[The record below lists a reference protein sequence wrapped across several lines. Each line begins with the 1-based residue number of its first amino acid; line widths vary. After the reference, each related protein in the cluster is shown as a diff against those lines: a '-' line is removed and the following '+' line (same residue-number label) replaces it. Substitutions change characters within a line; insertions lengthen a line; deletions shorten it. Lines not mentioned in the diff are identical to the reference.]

1 MPDTAVIENE
11 DALAADFDE
20 AGEEEERPQT
30 FAELGVP
37 GPLVRVLAADG
48 KKTAFPIQADT
59 LPDSLAGRDIL
70 GRGRTGSGKTLA
82 FSIPLVARLGE
93 VDADEY
99 ENMSQFRH
107 EVEQVRKGH
116 AEERRADDFLPHP
129 RGLVLAPTRELANQ
143 INDVLMPLAQM
154 YGMTTTTVYGGVRYA
169 RQIRDLRVGA
179 DIVVACPGRLEDLLE
194 QHALTLEKVEV
205 AVIDEADEMA
215 DMGFLPPVKRLL
227 GQVSFD
233 AQIMLFSATLD
244 HGVDEV
250 VNTFLT
256 DPKIHSVDSATA
268 AVDEMT
274 HHVFETTQ
282 GDRHELVRTLASG
295 KGRRILFTRTK
306 FQTQKLAKDL
316 TKNGIPAAELHGNLS
331 QNQRDR
337 NLAAFESGDV
347 NVMVA
352 TDVAARGIDVSGV
365 ELVVQVEP
373 PEDPKSFLHRSG
385 RTARAGHSGDVV
397 TIVLPN
403 QRRRTRRMLH
413 EAGLKVKP
421 IEVTHDSP
429 EVLELV
435 GEPAEPRF
443 GWTLEQSQPAGN
455 PRRRKHGK
463 GGDGSAENGGR
474 SGRNRSGGRNKDR
487 GKDKGGKP
495 FKSERKDRANRK
507 GREERAEVAEREQ
520 RFEPKQNR
528 AERRAAKFEGR
539 DNREYEARE
548 HRWEHPEIQEEKREK
563 HEEKRNN
570 KRREKYARLHE
581 QQRAEAGE
589 QRGTDNRKRR
599 SVERSDQ
606 RGQSDRK
613 PGKKQYAKKQGAP
626 TKKQRK
632 AEARAERRYE
642 DDRQYRRNRDERDD
656 RRQGGKRIHRKEIRV
671 IHDERGE
678 DAKRYDRRM
687 EAKYGDSGRRGGH
700 GERHDKHAG
709 ERQGKPYRKHAK
721 IRKAPF
727 RSR

>member
-1 MPDTAVIENE
+1 M
-11 DALAADFDE
+11 
-20 AGEEEERPQT
+20 
-30 FAELGVP
+30 
-37 GPLVRVLAADG
+37 LAADG

-169 RQIRDLRVGA
+169 RQIRDLRAGA

-435 GEPAEPRF
+435 GESAEPRF

-455 PRRRKHGK
+455 PRRRHGK
-463 GGDGSAENGGR
+463 GGDGFAETVDAPDATVPADVTRTGARTRAASRSSPNARTARIARDVKSAPKSPNA
-474 SGRNRSGGRNKDR
+474 SSVSNRNRIAPNVAPPSSKAATT
-487 GKDKGGKP
+487 
-495 FKSERKDRANRK
+495 ANT
-507 GREERAEVAEREQ
+507 
-520 RFEPKQNR
+520 
-528 AERRAAKFEGR
+528 RRASIVGNILKS
-539 DNREYEARE
+539 
-548 HRWEHPEIQEEKREK
+548 
-563 HEEKRNN
+563 
-570 KRREKYARLHE
+570 
-581 QQRAEAGE
+581 
-589 QRGTDNRKRR
+589 KRR
-599 SVERSDQ
+599 SARSTRRSATTSVAKSTRGCMSSSVPKPANSVEPTIAS
-606 RGQSDRK
+606 GAPSSV
-613 PGKKQYAKKQGAP
+613 PISVANPIGSPAKAVCEKQGAP

>member
-1 MPDTAVIENE
+1 
-11 DALAADFDE
+11 
-20 AGEEEERPQT
+20 
-30 FAELGVP
+30 
-37 GPLVRVLAADG
+37 
-48 KKTAFPIQADT
+48 
-59 LPDSLAGRDIL
+59 
-70 GRGRTGSGKTLA
+70 
-82 FSIPLVARLGE
+82 
-93 VDADEY
+93 
-99 ENMSQFRH
+99 
-107 EVEQVRKGH
+107 
-116 AEERRADDFLPHP
+116 
-129 RGLVLAPTRELANQ
+129 
-143 INDVLMPLAQM
+143 
-154 YGMTTTTVYGGVRYA
+154 
-169 RQIRDLRVGA
+169 
-179 DIVVACPGRLEDLLE
+179 
-194 QHALTLEKVEV
+194 
-205 AVIDEADEMA
+205 MA

-435 GEPAEPRF
+435 GESAEPRF

-455 PRRRKHGK
+455 PRRRHGK
-463 GGDGSAENGGR
+463 GGDGFAENGGR

-570 KRREKYARLHE
+570 KRREKYARCMSSSVPKP
-581 QQRAEAGE
+581 A
-589 QRGTDNRKRR
+589 N
-599 SVERSDQ
+599 SVEPTIAS
-606 RGQSDRK
+606 GAPSSVPISVANPIGSPAKSSMRK
-613 PGKKQYAKKQGAP
+613 AGAP

-656 RRQGGKRIHRKEIRV
+656 RRQGRQTHPIARKS
-671 IHDERGE
+671 
-678 DAKRYDRRM
+678 A
-687 EAKYGDSGRRGGH
+687 
-700 GERHDKHAG
+700 
-709 ERQGKPYRKHAK
+709 
-721 IRKAPF
+721 
-727 RSR
+727 

>member
-169 RQIRDLRVGA
+169 RQIRDLRAGA

-435 GEPAEPRF
+435 GDRAERVD
-443 GWTLEQSQPAGN
+443 GWSLDKSQPVGN
-455 PRRRKHGK
+455 PRKGKNRAGSMARSATVPRKTAGAPDATVPADATRTGARTRAASRSSPNARTARIARDVK
-463 GGDGSAENGGR
+463 SAPKSPNA
-474 SGRNRSGGRNKDR
+474 SSVSNRNRIAPNVAPPSSKAATT
-487 GKDKGGKP
+487 
-495 FKSERKDRANRK
+495 ANT
-507 GREERAEVAEREQ
+507 
-520 RFEPKQNR
+520 
-528 AERRAAKFEGR
+528 RRASIVGNILKS
-539 DNREYEARE
+539 
-548 HRWEHPEIQEEKREK
+548 
-563 HEEKRNN
+563 
-570 KRREKYARLHE
+570 
-581 QQRAEAGE
+581 
-589 QRGTDNRKRR
+589 KRR
-599 SVERSDQ
+599 SARSTRRSATTSVAKSTRGCMSSSVPKPANSVEPTIAS
-606 RGQSDRK
+606 
-613 PGKKQYAKKQGAP
+613 GAP
-626 TKKQRK
+626 SSVPISVANPIGSPAKSSMRK
-632 AEARAERRYE
+632 SRARRPRSSARPKPVPNAVTRTIANTA
-642 DDRQYRRNRDERDD
+642 RTATNATTAVRAANAS
-656 RRQGGKRIHRKEIRV
+656 IARKS
-671 IHDERGE
+671 
-678 DAKRYDRRM
+678 A
-687 EAKYGDSGRRGGH
+687 
-700 GERHDKHAG
+700 
-709 ERQGKPYRKHAK
+709 
-721 IRKAPF
+721 
-727 RSR
+727 